1 MASHQPA
8 LAPQYNESEKTS
20 VTASTREDAKRAGA
34 EATKPPRPVT
44 ETIEASTVAKDEGR
58 STEEEAQARSD
69 AGQDLQYPHGVKL
82 WIILGALCL
91 AVFLVALDQT
101 IISTAIPKI
110 TDRFQ
115 SIKDIGWYG
124 SSYLLT
130 ATALQPT
137 FGRIYTIFDIKYT
150 FMTAI
155 AIFEIGSLVCATA
168 PNSNALIVGR
178 AIAGMGTGGLFSGA
192 IVILAYC
199 LPLRKRPAAFGLI
212 GGMWGIASV
221 AGPLLGGVFTDQ
233 ISWRWCFY
241 IKSSAPLPL
250 FTPPGLTITSL
261 PIGAISIVVI
271 YFCLRVKRDNN
282 PDNLSFAQRI
292 LQLDLIGASIL
303 VPAVICLLLAL
314 QWGGSTYAWQNSRII
329 GLFIGCGLLSILFI
343 STQIRLGDRGTLP
356 PRLFSNRNVV
366 CALAFA
372 LFFGS
377 GFFVIIF
384 YLAIYFQ
391 SVKGSSATMAGIQLL
406 PLLISTVL
414 SSIATGGLITAIGY
428 YVPVMLFCM
437 SLFSIGAGLIT
448 TFTISSPFAQWF
460 GYQVLC
466 GAGVGVGF
474 QGGVVVVQ
482 TVLPLS
488 DVPVA
493 SACVSFFQTLG
504 GAIFIAVAQTIFTNG
519 LVAGIEKYAPQLPT
533 QRFLHSGATQIR
545 EILQELGE
553 EDALDG
559 VLRAYVDGL
568 RGTFWIT
575 AACAI
580 AAFLC
585 CLGLQWKSVKDGHGQ
600 GSDVETGEARVAAD
614 DLGLGT
620 GEKTRG
626 HV

>member
-1 MASHQPA
+1 MAHPQVEQQPRFS
-8 LAPQYNESEKTS
+8 ESKSTT
-20 VTASTREDAKRAGA
+20 VTDTTMEDSKREEAEAQT
-34 EATKPPRPVT
+34 EATKPPATTQDISGAQT
-44 ETIEASTVAKDEGR
+44 ETEKTNEVVM
-58 STEEEAQARSD
+58 TEKEAQAQRD
-69 AGQDLQYPHGVKL
+69 AEEDMQYPHGLKL

-110 TDRFQ
+110 TDRFH
-115 SIKDIGWYG
+115 SIQDIGWYG

-168 PNSNALIVGR
+168 PTSNALIVGR

-241 IKSSAPLPL
+241 IN
-250 FTPPGLTITSL
+250 L
-261 PIGAISIVVI
+261 PIGAVSIVVI
-271 YFCLRVKRDNN
+271 YFFLRIKRENN
-282 PDNLSFAQRI
+282 PDNLTITQRI
-292 LQLDLIGASIL
+292 LKLDLIGASIL

-314 QWGGSTYAWQNSRII
+314 QWGGSTYPWSNSRII
-329 GLFIGCGLLSILFI
+329 GLFVGFGLLTIIFVY
-343 STQIRLGDRGTLP
+343 TQIRLGDRGTLP
-356 PRLFSNRNVV
+356 PRLFKNRNVV

-377 GFFVIIF
+377 GFFAIIF

-391 SVKGSSATMAGIQLL
+391 SVKGSSATKAGIQLL
-406 PLLISTVL
+406 PLLISTVI
-414 SSIATGGLITAIGY
+414 SSIVTGGLITAIGY

-437 SLFSIGAGLIT
+437 VLFSIGAGLIT
-448 TFTISSPFAQWF
+448 TFDTHTPFAKWF
-460 GYQVLC
+460 GYQVIT
-466 GAGVGVGF
+466 GAGIGVGF
-474 QGGVVVVQ
+474 QGGIVVVQ
-482 TVLPLS
+482 TVLPLV

-493 SACVSFFQTLG
+493 TACVSFFQTLG
-504 GAIFIAVAQTIFTNG
+504 GALFIAVAQTLFQNG
-519 LVAGIEKYAPQLPT
+519 LLSGIEKYSPSLPSQL
-533 QRFLHSGATQIR
+533 FLRSGATQIR
-545 EILQELGE
+545 ELLRELGQE
-553 EDALDG
+553 GELQN

-580 AAFLC
+580 AAFFC
-585 CLGLQWKSVKDGHGQ
+585 CVGLEWRSVKDGHGQ
-600 GSDVETGEARVAAD
+600 GKEKEEGKEGDVERDGGKEDLKEEDEVKEKDEAKV
-614 DLGLGT
+614 
-620 GEKTRG
+620 
-626 HV
+626 

>member
-1 MASHQPA
+1 M
-8 LAPQYNESEKTS
+8 
-20 VTASTREDAKRAGA
+20 EDAKREDA
-34 EATKPPRPVT
+34 EATKPSSTSQDISGAQT
-44 ETIEASTVAKDEGR
+44 ETERKNEVVM
-58 STEEEAQARSD
+58 TEKEAQVKKD
-69 AGQDLQYPHGVKL
+69 AEEDMQYPHGLKL
-82 WIILGALCL
+82 WIILSALCL

-110 TDRFQ
+110 TDRFK
-115 SIKDIGWYG
+115 SIQDIGWYG

-155 AIFEIGSLVCATA
+155 VIFEIGSLVCATA
-168 PNSNALIVGR
+168 PTSNALIVGR

-221 AGPLLGGVFTDQ
+221 AGPLLGGVFTDE

-241 IKSSAPLPL
+241 IN
-250 FTPPGLTITSL
+250 L
-261 PIGAISIVVI
+261 PIGAVSIVVI
-271 YFCLRVKRDNN
+271 YFFLRIKRENN
-282 PDNLSFAQRI
+282 PDNLSITQRI
-292 LQLDLIGASIL
+292 LKLDLIGASIL

-314 QWGGSTYAWQNSRII
+314 QWGGSTYPWNNSRII
-329 GLFIGCGLLSILFI
+329 GLFVGFGLLTIIFVY
-343 STQIRLGDRGTLP
+343 TQIRLGDRGTLP
-356 PRLFSNRNVV
+356 PRLFKNRNVV

-377 GFFVIIF
+377 GFFAIIF

-391 SVKGSSATMAGIQLL
+391 SVKGSSATKAGIQLL
-406 PLLISTVL
+406 PLLISTVI
-414 SSIATGGLITAIGY
+414 SSMVTGGLITAIGY

-437 SLFSIGAGLIT
+437 VLFSIGAGLIT
-448 TFTISSPFAQWF
+448 TFDTHTPFAQWF
-460 GYQVLC
+460 GYQIIT
-466 GAGVGVGF
+466 GAGIGVGF
-474 QGGVVVVQ
+474 QGGIVVVQ

-493 SACVSFFQTLG
+493 TACVSFFQTLG
-504 GAIFIAVAQTIFTNG
+504 GALFIAVAQTLFQNG
-519 LVAGIEKYAPQLPT
+519 LLSGIEKYSPSLPSQL
-533 QRFLHSGATQIR
+533 FLRSGATQIR
-545 EILQELGE
+545 EILKELGQE
-553 EDALDG
+553 GELEN

-580 AAFLC
+580 AAFFC
-585 CLGLQWKSVKDGHGQ
+585 CVGLEWRSVKDGHGQ
-600 GSDVETGEARVAAD
+600 GGGKEGDIEKDGGKEGKDGKDGKEENVVKEDLKEEDEVKEKDETKV
-614 DLGLGT
+614 
-620 GEKTRG
+620 
-626 HV
+626 

>member
-1 MASHQPA
+1 MEDS
-8 LAPQYNESEKTS
+8 K
-20 VTASTREDAKRAGA
+20 REEAEA
-34 EATKPPRPVT
+34 EATKPSSNSQDISGVET
-44 ETIEASTVAKDEGR
+44 ETEKK
-58 STEEEAQARSD
+58 TEVVMTEKEAQAKRD
-69 AGQDLQYPHGVKL
+69 AEEDMQYPHGLKL

-110 TDRFQ
+110 TDRFK
-115 SIKDIGWYG
+115 SIQDIGWYG

-150 FMTAI
+150 FMVAI
-155 AIFEIGSLVCATA
+155 VIFEIGSLVCATA
-168 PNSNALIVGR
+168 PTSNALIVGR

-221 AGPLLGGVFTDQ
+221 AGPLLGGVFTDE

-241 IKSSAPLPL
+241 IN
-250 FTPPGLTITSL
+250 L
-261 PIGAISIVVI
+261 PIGAVSIVVI
-271 YFCLRVKRDNN
+271 YFFLRIPRENN
-282 PDNLSFAQRI
+282 PDNLSVTQRI
-292 LQLDLIGASIL
+292 LKLDLIGASIL

-314 QWGGSTYAWQNSRII
+314 QWGGSTYPWNNSRII
-329 GLFIGCGLLSILFI
+329 GLFIGFGLLTIIFVY
-343 STQIRLGDRGTLP
+343 TQIRLGDRGTLP
-356 PRLFSNRNVV
+356 PRLFKNRNVV

-377 GFFVIIF
+377 GFFAIIF

-391 SVKGSSATMAGIQLL
+391 SVKGSSATKAGIQLL

-414 SSIATGGLITAIGY
+414 SSIVTGGLITALGY

-437 SLFSIGAGLIT
+437 VLFSIGAGLIT
-448 TFTISSPFAQWF
+448 TFDTHTPFAQWF
-460 GYQVLC
+460 GYQIIC
-466 GAGVGVGF
+466 GAGIGVGF
-474 QGGVVVVQ
+474 QGGIVVVQ
-482 TVLPLS
+482 TVLPLV

-493 SACVSFFQTLG
+493 TACVSFFQTLG
-504 GAIFIAVAQTIFTNG
+504 GALFIAVAQTLFQNG
-519 LVAGIEKYAPQLPT
+519 LLSGIEKYSPSLPSQL
-533 QRFLHSGATQIR
+533 FLKSGATQIR
-545 EILQELGE
+545 EILRELGQ
-553 EDALDG
+553 EDQLEN

-580 AAFLC
+580 AAFFC
-585 CLGLQWKSVKDGHGQ
+585 CLGLEWRSVKDGHAQ
-600 GSDVETGEARVAAD
+600 GEGKEGDVEKDVKDGDVVKKKDENEV
-614 DLGLGT
+614 
-620 GEKTRG
+620 K
-626 HV
+626 V